1 MRALQ
6 DLTVGFIGFGHM
18 AEILCD
24 GMLQSHVLSHSQI
37 VFLRRDKK
45 KQTATSKEKKI
56 SAVSYKELCKRADI
70 IIFAMRPK
78 SLIQVL
84 PEIPS
89 DIELE
94 KKLFVSILAGVP
106 CSTFEEHFG
115 EKLSILRL
123 MPNTPSSIGEG
134 MNIFTW
140 GKKGKKE
147 WQEKARQIFSP
158 MGKIEEVEEKNLD
171 LFTVLAGSAPAIVF
185 QCIDAFAKKGK
196 AEGVDYEKA
205 LRVVCQTFI
214 GSAKL
219 LAKDLDVQR
228 LSREIAVPGG
238 VTEAAL
244 DAFRKEKM
252 GASFAEVVDNAIRRI
267 AELHP

>member
-1 MRALQ
+1 MIALQ
-6 DLTVGFIGFGHM
+6 DLQLGFIGFGHM
-18 AEILCD
+18 AGILCD
-24 GMLQSHVLSHSQI
+24 GMLQSHLLSHSQI
-37 VFLRRDKK
+37 IFLRKDKK

-56 SAVSYKELCKRADI
+56 SAVSYEELCKRADI
-70 IIFAMRPK
+70 ILFAVRPNH
-78 SLIQVL
+78 LPQVFDQM
-84 PEIPS
+84 PS
-89 DIELE
+89 SIDIK

-106 CSTFEEHFG
+106 SSTFENHFG
-115 EKLSILRL
+115 EISFLRL

-147 WQEKARQIFSP
+147 WNEKARQLFSP
-158 MGKIEEVEEKNLD
+158 LGKIEEVEEENLD

-185 QCIDAFAKKGK
+185 QCIDAFAKKAK
-196 AEGVDYEKA
+196 EEGVDYQKA

-219 LAKDLDVQR
+219 LSKDPDVRR
-228 LSREIAVPGG
+228 LSQEIAVPGG

-244 DAFRKEKM
+244 DGFRDEKM
-252 GASFAEVVDNAIRRI
+252 AKSFAKVVDRAKARI
-267 AELHP
+267 KELHP